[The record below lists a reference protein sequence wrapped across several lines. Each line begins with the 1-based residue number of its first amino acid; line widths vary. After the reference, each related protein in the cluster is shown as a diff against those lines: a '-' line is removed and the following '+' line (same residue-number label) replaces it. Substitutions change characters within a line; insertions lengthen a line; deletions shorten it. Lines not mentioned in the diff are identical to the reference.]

1 LLFHQGNTQILIKI
15 SSEITCPKTERP
27 SEGFIMFRVDC
38 HCCNDTFDQ
47 NKKLAVEIS
56 KLMETII
63 IGSNALDPESLCIIT
78 GRYVWKI
85 VVDCVVVNDDGNVID
100 AILNGAIIGLMDMK
114 KPFVSINKSTVQTY
128 LLRLVCKN
136 KKCRS

>member
-1 LLFHQGNTQILIKI
+1 
-15 SSEITCPKTERP
+15 
-27 SEGFIMFRVDC
+27 MFRVDC